1 MVARSAIANAAAME
15 YESLDVNAR
24 ACRVNRSELGCIESF
39 TVRQN
44 FDAVGVLDFRIDR
57 GAHEIASL
65 ARVFRA
71 YDAIWCNPGS
81 KSTSR
86 SSAMTRANAISR
98 TI

>member
-44 FDAVGVLDFRIDR
+44 FDAVGVLDFRIDEER
-57 GAHEIASL
+57 NEARQIASL

-71 YDAIWCNPGS
+71 DDAI
-81 KSTSR
+81 R
-86 SSAMTRANAISR
+86 
-98 TI
+98 